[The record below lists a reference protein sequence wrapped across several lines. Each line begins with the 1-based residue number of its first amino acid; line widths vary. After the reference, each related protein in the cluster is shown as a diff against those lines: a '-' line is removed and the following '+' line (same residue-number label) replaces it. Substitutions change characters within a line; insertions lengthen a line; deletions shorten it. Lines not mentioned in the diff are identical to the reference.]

1 MLVDGLTF
9 EGDATIVADNV
20 PAFPV
25 APEDGA
31 LVYLLEID
39 QTRVPGLY
47 IFEEGAW
54 VHLTKSEPVSD

>member
-25 APEDGA
+25 AP
-31 LVYLLEID
+31 
-39 QTRVPGLY
+39 PKMGL
-47 IFEEGAW
+47 
-54 VHLTKSEPVSD
+54 